1 VLRAGAVLALATVI
15 GLTAR
20 VPVARAL
27 DCEPAGQAL
36 AVRASIAGS
45 DRLTVSYAV
54 DNRTGAGLRWI
65 GIGSGERER
74 TRLVPQQTPAAPPAG
89 RAPR

>member
-1 VLRAGAVLALATVI
+1 MLRAGAVLALAAVI

-20 VPVARAL
+20 VPGAGAL

-36 AVRASIAGS
+36 AVHASISGA

-54 DNRTGAGLRWI
+54 VNRTGTGLRWI
-65 GIGSGERER
+65 RIGSGERER
-74 TRLVPQQTPAAPPAG
+74 TRVVPQQTPAG
-89 RAPR
+89 RGPR